1 MDVFTACPDTNY
13 QHTRPP
19 QPHPNTNYQHTRPP
33 QPHPDTNISTPG
45 RRNHAFSNSYS
56 AAFKASARSVRSQ
69 VNSGSSRPKWP

>member
-33 QPHPDTNISTPG
+33 QPHPDANISTPG

-69 VNSGSSRPKWP
+69 VNSGSSRPK